1 MRSASE
7 YSQII
12 NSIKSRLGSARLMA
26 VSKTRS
32 VEEIDMVF
40 KAGVKLFGENHVQE
54 IVQKFS
60 SYRPDGL
67 ELHMIGHLQS
77 NKVSKVVP
85 LVDMIESIDSLAL
98 LEKVDSCASR
108 NGKVMDVLLEYNT
121 SSEPA
126 KSGFNGEDSLF
137 GCIEKGL
144 ALKNIRIC
152 GLMTVGPLEHPE
164 KTEEAFSYLAA
175 LFEKCRK
182 KYFSDLPYFKEIS
195 MGMSHDWPLAVRQ
208 GSTLVR
214 IGTAIFGERK
224 YV

>member
-1 MRSASE
+1 MRNQEE

-12 NSIKSRLGSARLMA
+12 DSIRSRLGSARLMA

-32 VEEIDMVF
+32 VDEIDMVF
-40 KAGVKLFGENHVQE
+40 KAGVNLFGENHVQE

-60 SYRPDGL
+60 SYRPEGL

-85 LVDMIESIDSLAL
+85 LVDMIESIDSLEL
-98 LEKVDSCASR
+98 LEKVNACAQR
-108 NGKVMDVLLEYNT
+108 NGKTMNVLLEYNT
-121 SSEPA
+121 SSEA
-126 KSGFNGEDSLF
+126 SKSGFNSEASLF

-144 ALKNIRIC
+144 SLDNIRIC

-164 KTEEAFSYLAA
+164 KTEEAFSYLAS
-175 LFEKCRK
+175 LFHRCKE
-182 KYFSDLPYFKEIS
+182 KYFADFPYFREIS
-195 MGMSHDWPLAVRQ
+195 MGMSHDWPLAVKQ

-214 IGTAIFGERK
+214 VGTAIFGERK